1 MFFLR
6 FNGGNMSVKAKRL
19 ISILAL
25 VLVVG
30 AFVLLRYLAYD
41 VFMNIFPIVV
51 AVLVFLLIIMV
62 HELGHFAAAKA
73 CGIYVKQFAF
83 GMGPALFRKQ
93 GKETEYVVRA
103 FPVGGYCAFETD
115 IEDFDEE
122 KGEIVEPNPRAF
134 NRKPV
139 WQRMIVLVCGPLM
152 NLILGFIVVV
162 ISLCTSEAIAS
173 TTVSE
178 FREQSVSSSQL
189 MVNDKIL
196 NIEGLPIYSASDIT
210 YKMQSSDRKNEAGNL
225 VFDITVR
232 RNGETV
238 LLKDVEFMTTNRQ
251 DGSSGVYFD
260 FFVYR
265 LEKNFGN
272 VVSMG
277 FRESSSKARIILLT
291 IVDIVKGKYGLND
304 FSGPIGVG
312 SVITEAVKTYTF
324 SDFMSVMA
332 FLSINVGVFNLLPI
346 PGLDGAR
353 LIFLIVELIRRKP
366 VKQQVEGMIHFA
378 GMALLLL
385 FIIVISF
392 NDISK
397 LFAR

>member
-1 MFFLR
+1 
-6 FNGGNMSVKAKRL
+6 MSVKAKRL
-19 ISILAL
+19 ISIFAL
-25 VLVVG
+25 VFVAG

-41 VFMNIFPIVV
+41 VFMNIFPVVV
-51 AVLVFLLIIMV
+51 AILVFLLIIMV

-83 GMGPALFRKQ
+83 GMGPALFKKQ

-115 IEDFDEE
+115 IEDFDEK
-122 KGEIVEPNPRAF
+122 KGDIVEPNPRAF

-162 ISLCTSEAIAS
+162 ISLCSSEAIAS

-189 MVNDKIL
+189 MVNDEIL

-238 LLKDVEFMTTNRQ
+238 LLKDVEFLTTNRQ
-251 DGSSGVYFD
+251 DGTKGVYFD
-260 FFVYR
+260 FLVYR

-272 VVSMG
+272 VIGMG
-277 FRESSSKARIILLT
+277 FRESFSTARVILLT
-291 IVDIVKGKYGLND
+291 IVDVVKGKYGLND

-332 FLSINVGVFNLLPI
+332 LLSINVGVFNLLPI

-353 LIFLIVELIRRKP
+353 LIFLIIELIRRKP
-366 VKQQVEGMIHFA
+366 VKPQVEGMIHFA

>member
-1 MFFLR
+1 
-6 FNGGNMSVKAKRL
+6 MSVKAKRL

-189 MVNDKIL
+189 MVNDEIL

-225 VFDITVR
+225 VFNITVR

>member
-1 MFFLR
+1 
-6 FNGGNMSVKAKRL
+6 MSVKAKRL
-19 ISILAL
+19 ISIFAL
-25 VLVVG
+25 VFVAG

-41 VFMNIFPIVV
+41 VFMNIFPVVV
-51 AVLVFLLIIMV
+51 AILVFLLIIMV

-83 GMGPALFRKQ
+83 GMGPALFKKQ

-122 KGEIVEPNPRAF
+122 KGDIVEPNPRAF

-162 ISLCTSEAIAS
+162 ISLCSSEAIAS

-189 MVNDKIL
+189 MVNDEIL

-238 LLKDVEFMTTNRQ
+238 LLKDVEFLTTNRQ
-251 DGSSGVYFD
+251 DGTKGVYFD
-260 FFVYR
+260 FLVYR

-272 VVSMG
+272 VIGMG
-277 FRESSSKARIILLT
+277 FRESFSTARVILLT
-291 IVDIVKGKYGLND
+291 IVDVVKGKYGLND

-332 FLSINVGVFNLLPI
+332 LLSINVGVFNLLPI

-353 LIFLIVELIRRKP
+353 LIFLIIELIRRKP
-366 VKQQVEGMIHFA
+366 VKPQVEGMIHFA

>member
-1 MFFLR
+1 
-6 FNGGNMSVKAKRL
+6 MSVKAKRL
-19 ISILAL
+19 ISIIAL
-25 VLVVG
+25 VLAAG

-41 VFMNIFPIVV
+41 VFMNIFPVVV
-51 AVLVFLLIIMV
+51 AILVFLLIIMV

-83 GMGPALFRKQ
+83 GMGPALFKKQ

-122 KGEIVEPNPRAF
+122 TGEAAEPNPRAF

-189 MVNDKIL
+189 MLNDEIL

-260 FFVYR
+260 FLVYR

-277 FRESSSKARIILLT
+277 FRESFSTARVILLT
-291 IVDIVKGKYGLND
+291 IVDVVKGKYGLND

-324 SDFMSVMA
+324 SDFMNVMA
-332 FLSINVGVFNLLPI
+332 LLSINVGIFNLLPI

-353 LIFLIVELIRRKP
+353 LIFLIIELIRRKP
-366 VKQQVEGMIHFA
+366 VKPQVEGMIHFA

>member
-1 MFFLR
+1 
-6 FNGGNMSVKAKRL
+6 MSTALKRV
-19 ISILAL
+19 ISIIAL

-30 AFVLLRYLAYD
+30 AFVLLRFVNYD
-41 VFMNIFPIVV
+41 AFMNIFPIVV
-51 AVLVFLLIIMV
+51 AVFVFLLIIMV

-83 GMGPALFRKQ
+83 GMGPALFKKQ
-93 GKETEYVVRA
+93 GKETEYVIRA

-115 IEDFDEE
+115 VEDFDEE
-122 KGEIVEPNPRAF
+122 TGEAVKPNPRAF

-139 WQRMIVLVCGPLM
+139 WQRMIVLICGPLM
-152 NLILGFIVVV
+152 NLILGYIVVV
-162 ISLCTSEAIAS
+162 ISLCTSSAIAS

-189 MVNDKIL
+189 KVNDEIL
-196 NIEGLPIYSASDIT
+196 NIEGLPIFSSSDLT
-210 YKMQSSDRKNEAGNL
+210 YKLQSSDRKNAAGNL
-225 VFDITVR
+225 VFDITVK

-238 LLKDVEFMTTNRQ
+238 LLKDVEFLTTTRQ
-251 DGSSGVYFD
+251 DGTSGVYFD
-260 FFVYR
+260 FLVYR

-272 VVSMG
+272 VISVG
-277 FRESSSKARIILLT
+277 FRESCSTARVVALT
-291 IVDIVKGKYGLND
+291 IVDVVKGKYGLND

-324 SDFMSVMA
+324 SDFMYIMSL
-332 FLSINVGVFNLLPI
+332 FSINIGIFNLLPI

-353 LIFLIVELIRRKP
+353 LIFLIIELIRRKP
-366 VKQQVEGMIHFA
+366 VKPQVEGIIHFV

>member
-1 MFFLR
+1 
-6 FNGGNMSVKAKRL
+6 MSVKAKRL
-19 ISILAL
+19 ISIFAL
-25 VLVVG
+25 VFVAG
-30 AFVLLRYLAYD
+30 AFVLLRYLAND
-41 VFMNIFPIVV
+41 VFMNIFPVVV
-51 AVLVFLLIIMV
+51 AILVFLLIIMV

-83 GMGPALFRKQ
+83 GMGPALFKKQ

-122 KGEIVEPNPRAF
+122 KGDIVEPNPRAF

-162 ISLCTSEAIAS
+162 ISLCSSEAIAS

-189 MVNDKIL
+189 MVNDEIL

-238 LLKDVEFMTTNRQ
+238 LLKDVEFLTTNRQ
-251 DGSSGVYFD
+251 DGTKGVYFD
-260 FFVYR
+260 FLVYR

-272 VVSMG
+272 VVGMG
-277 FRESSSKARIILLT
+277 FRESFSTARVILLT
-291 IVDIVKGKYGLND
+291 IVDVVKGKYGLND

-332 FLSINVGVFNLLPI
+332 LLSINVGVFNLLPI

-353 LIFLIVELIRRKP
+353 LIFLIIELIRRKP
-366 VKQQVEGMIHFA
+366 VKPQVEGMIHFA

>member
-1 MFFLR
+1 
-6 FNGGNMSVKAKRL
+6 MSVKAKRL

-152 NLILGFIVVV
+152 NLVLGFIVVV

-189 MVNDKIL
+189 MVNDEIL

-260 FFVYR
+260 FLVYR

>member
-1 MFFLR
+1 
-6 FNGGNMSVKAKRL
+6 MSTALKRV

-41 VFMNIFPIVV
+41 VFMNIIPVVV
-51 AVLVFLLIIMV
+51 AILVFLLIIMV

-83 GMGPALFRKQ
+83 GMGPALFKKQ

-115 IEDFDEE
+115 IEDFNEE
-122 KGEIVEPNPRAF
+122 TGEIAEPNPRAF

-152 NLILGFIVVV
+152 NLILGYIVVV

-189 MVNDKIL
+189 MVNDEIL

-260 FFVYR
+260 FLVYR
-265 LEKNFGN
+265 LEKNFEN
-272 VVSMG
+272 VVNMG

-353 LIFLIVELIRRKP
+353 LIFLIIELIRRKP
-366 VKQQVEGMIHFA
+366 VKPQVEGVIHFV
-378 GMALLLL
+378 GMAILLL
-385 FIIVISF
+385 FIIVLSF

-397 LFAR
+397 LIAR

>member
-1 MFFLR
+1 
-6 FNGGNMSVKAKRL
+6 MSVKAKRL
-19 ISILAL
+19 ISIFAL
-25 VLVVG
+25 VFVAG

-41 VFMNIFPIVV
+41 VFMNIFPVVV
-51 AVLVFLLIIMV
+51 AILVFLLIIMV

-83 GMGPALFRKQ
+83 GMGPALFKKQ

-122 KGEIVEPNPRAF
+122 KGDIVEPNPSAF

-162 ISLCTSEAIAS
+162 ISLCSSEAIAS

-189 MVNDKIL
+189 MVNDEIL

-238 LLKDVEFMTTNRQ
+238 LLKDVEFLTTNRQ
-251 DGSSGVYFD
+251 DGTKGVYFD
-260 FFVYR
+260 FLVYR

-272 VVSMG
+272 VVGMG
-277 FRESSSKARIILLT
+277 FRESFSTARVILLT
-291 IVDIVKGKYGLND
+291 IVDVVKGKYRLND

-332 FLSINVGVFNLLPI
+332 LLSINVGVFNLLPI

-353 LIFLIVELIRRKP
+353 LIFLIIELIRRKP
-366 VKQQVEGMIHFA
+366 VKPQVEGMIHFA

>member
-1 MFFLR
+1 
-6 FNGGNMSVKAKRL
+6 MSVKAKRL
-19 ISILAL
+19 ISIFAL

-30 AFVLLRYLAYD
+30 AFVLLRYLSYD

-189 MVNDKIL
+189 MVNDEIL

>member
-1 MFFLR
+1 
-6 FNGGNMSVKAKRL
+6 MSVKAKRL

-189 MVNDKIL
+189 MVNDEIL

>member
-1 MFFLR
+1 
-6 FNGGNMSVKAKRL
+6 MSVKAKRL

-189 MVNDKIL
+189 MVNDEIL

-260 FFVYR
+260 FLVYC

-353 LIFLIVELIRRKP
+353 LIFLIIELIRRKP
-366 VKQQVEGMIHFA
+366 VKPQVEGVIHFV
-378 GMALLLL
+378 GMAILLL
-385 FIIVISF
+385 FIIVLSF
-392 NDISK
+392 NDVSK

>member
-1 MFFLR
+1 
-6 FNGGNMSVKAKRL
+6 MSVKAKRL
-19 ISILAL
+19 ISIIAL
-25 VLVVG
+25 VLAVG
-30 AFVLLRYLAYD
+30 AFVLLRHLAYD
-41 VFMNIFPIVV
+41 VFMNIFPVVV
-51 AVLVFLLIIMV
+51 AILVFLLIIMV

-83 GMGPALFRKQ
+83 GMGPALFKKQ

-122 KGEIVEPNPRAF
+122 TGEAAEPNPRAF
-134 NRKPV
+134 NKKPV

-189 MVNDKIL
+189 MVNDEIL

-260 FFVYR
+260 FLVYR

-277 FRESSSKARIILLT
+277 FRESFSTARVILLA
-291 IVDIVKGKYGLND
+291 ILDVVKGKYGLND

-324 SDFMSVMA
+324 SDIMNVMA
-332 FLSINVGVFNLLPI
+332 LLSINVGIFNLLPI

-353 LIFLIVELIRRKP
+353 LIFLIIELIRRKP
-366 VKQQVEGMIHFA
+366 VKPQVEGMIHFA

>member
-1 MFFLR
+1 
-6 FNGGNMSVKAKRL
+6 MSVKAKRL
-19 ISILAL
+19 ISIFAL
-25 VLVVG
+25 VFVAG

-41 VFMNIFPIVV
+41 VFMNIFPVVV
-51 AVLVFLLIIMV
+51 AILVFLLIIMV

-83 GMGPALFRKQ
+83 GMGPALFKKQ

-122 KGEIVEPNPRAF
+122 KGNIVEPNPRAF

-162 ISLCTSEAIAS
+162 ISLCSSEAIAS

-189 MVNDKIL
+189 MVNDEIL

-238 LLKDVEFMTTNRQ
+238 LLKDVEFLTTNRQ
-251 DGSSGVYFD
+251 DGTKGVYFD
-260 FFVYR
+260 FLVYR

-272 VVSMG
+272 VIGMG
-277 FRESSSKARIILLT
+277 FRESFSTARVILLT
-291 IVDIVKGKYGLND
+291 IVDVVKGKYGLND

-332 FLSINVGVFNLLPI
+332 LLSINVGVFNLLPI

-353 LIFLIVELIRRKP
+353 LIFLIIELIRRKP
-366 VKQQVEGMIHFA
+366 VKPQVEGMIHFA

>member
-1 MFFLR
+1 
-6 FNGGNMSVKAKRL
+6 MSVKAKRL

-30 AFVLLRYLAYD
+30 AFVLLRYLSYD

-189 MVNDKIL
+189 MVNDEIL

>member
-1 MFFLR
+1 
-6 FNGGNMSVKAKRL
+6 MSVKAKRL

-30 AFVLLRYLAYD
+30 AFVLLRYLSYD

-178 FREQSVSSSQL
+178 FRKQSVSSSQL
-189 MVNDKIL
+189 MVNDEIL

>member
-1 MFFLR
+1 
-6 FNGGNMSVKAKRL
+6 MSVKAKRL

-30 AFVLLRYLAYD
+30 AFVLLRYLSYD

-189 MVNDKIL
+189 MVNDEIL

-277 FRESSSKARIILLT
+277 FRESSSKARIVLLT

>member
-1 MFFLR
+1 
-6 FNGGNMSVKAKRL
+6 MSVKAKRL

-189 MVNDKIL
+189 MVNDEIL

-210 YKMQSSDRKNEAGNL
+210 YKMQSSDRKNEVGNL

-260 FFVYR
+260 FLVYR

>member
-1 MFFLR
+1 
-6 FNGGNMSVKAKRL
+6 MSTALKRV

-41 VFMNIFPIVV
+41 VFMNIIPVVV
-51 AVLVFLLIIMV
+51 AILVFLLIIMV

-115 IEDFDEE
+115 IEDFNEE
-122 KGEIVEPNPRAF
+122 TGEIAEPNPRAF

-189 MVNDKIL
+189 MVNDEIL

-260 FFVYR
+260 FLVYR
-265 LEKNFGN
+265 LEKNFEN

-324 SDFMSVMA
+324 SDIMSVMA
-332 FLSINVGVFNLLPI
+332 FLSINVGIFNLLPI

-353 LIFLIVELIRRKP
+353 LIFLIIELIRRKP
-366 VKQQVEGMIHFA
+366 VKPQVEGVIHFV
-378 GMALLLL
+378 GMAILLL
-385 FIIVISF
+385 FIIVLSF
-392 NDISK
+392 NDVSK
-397 LFAR
+397 LIAR

>member
-1 MFFLR
+1 
-6 FNGGNMSVKAKRL
+6 MSTALKRV
-19 ISILAL
+19 ISIVAL

-30 AFVLLRYLAYD
+30 VFILLRFVAYD

-51 AVLVFLLIIMV
+51 AIFVFLLIIMV

-83 GMGPALFRKQ
+83 GMGPALFKKQ
-93 GKETEYVVRA
+93 GKETEYVIRA

-115 IEDFDEE
+115 VEDFDEE
-122 KGEIVEPNPRAF
+122 TGEAAEPNPRAF

-139 WQRMIVLVCGPLM
+139 WQRMIVLICGPLM
-152 NLILGFIVVV
+152 NLVLGFIVVV
-162 ISLCTSEAIAS
+162 ISLCTSSAIAS
-173 TTVSE
+173 TTISE

-189 MVNDKIL
+189 MENDEIL
-196 NIEGLPIYSASDIT
+196 NIEGLPIFSSSDLT
-210 YKMQSSDRKNEAGNL
+210 YKLQSSDRKNAAGNL
-225 VFDITVR
+225 VFDITVK

-238 LLKDVEFMTTNRQ
+238 LLKDVEFLTTTRQ
-251 DGSSGVYFD
+251 DGTSGVYFD
-260 FFVYR
+260 FLVYR

-272 VVSMG
+272 VISVG
-277 FRESSSKARIILLT
+277 FRESCSTARVVLLT
-291 IVDIVKGKYGLND
+291 IVDVVKGKYGLND
-304 FSGPIGVG
+304 ISGPIGVG
-312 SVITEAVKTYTF
+312 TVITEAVKTYTF
-324 SDFMSVMA
+324 SDFMYIMSL
-332 FLSINVGVFNLLPI
+332 FSINIGIFNLLPI

-353 LIFLIVELIRRKP
+353 LVFLIIELIRRKP
-366 VKQQVEGMIHFA
+366 VKPQVEGIIHFV

>member
-1 MFFLR
+1 
-6 FNGGNMSVKAKRL
+6 MSVKAKRL
-19 ISILAL
+19 ISIIAL
-25 VLVVG
+25 VLAAG

-41 VFMNIFPIVV
+41 VFMNIFPVVV
-51 AVLVFLLIIMV
+51 AILVFLLIIMV

-83 GMGPALFRKQ
+83 GMGPALFKKQ

-122 KGEIVEPNPRAF
+122 TGEAAEPNPRAF

-189 MVNDKIL
+189 MVNDEIL

-232 RNGETV
+232 RNGETI

-260 FFVYR
+260 FLVYR

-277 FRESSSKARIILLT
+277 FRESFSTARVILLT
-291 IVDIVKGKYGLND
+291 IVDVVKGKYGLND

-324 SDFMSVMA
+324 SDFMNVMA
-332 FLSINVGVFNLLPI
+332 LLSINVGIFNLLPI

-353 LIFLIVELIRRKP
+353 LIFLIIELIRRKP
-366 VKQQVEGMIHFA
+366 VKPQVEGMIHFA

>member
-1 MFFLR
+1 MFFRR
-6 FNGGNMSVKAKRL
+6 FNGGNMSTALKRV

-41 VFMNIFPIVV
+41 VFMNIIPVVV
-51 AVLVFLLIIMV
+51 AILVFLLIIMV

-115 IEDFDEE
+115 IEDFNEE
-122 KGEIVEPNPRAF
+122 TGEIAEPNPRAF

-189 MVNDKIL
+189 MVNDEIL

-260 FFVYR
+260 FLVYR
-265 LEKNFGN
+265 LEKNFEN

-353 LIFLIVELIRRKP
+353 LIFLIIELIRRKP
-366 VKQQVEGMIHFA
+366 VKPQVEGVIHFV
-378 GMALLLL
+378 GMAILLL
-385 FIIVISF
+385 FIIVLSF

-397 LFAR
+397 LIAR

>member
-1 MFFLR
+1 
-6 FNGGNMSVKAKRL
+6 MSVKAKRL
-19 ISILAL
+19 ISIIAL
-25 VLVVG
+25 VLAAG

-41 VFMNIFPIVV
+41 VFMNIFPVVV
-51 AVLVFLLIIMV
+51 AILVFLLIIMV

-83 GMGPALFRKQ
+83 GMGPALFKKQ

-122 KGEIVEPNPRAF
+122 TGEAAEPNPRAF

-189 MVNDKIL
+189 MLNDEIL

-260 FFVYR
+260 FLVYR

-277 FRESSSKARIILLT
+277 FRESFSTARVILLT
-291 IVDIVKGKYGLND
+291 IVDVVKGKYGLND
-304 FSGPIGVG
+304 FSG
-312 SVITEAVKTYTF
+312 
-324 SDFMSVMA
+324 
-332 FLSINVGVFNLLPI
+332 
-346 PGLDGAR
+346 
-353 LIFLIVELIRRKP
+353 
-366 VKQQVEGMIHFA
+366 
-378 GMALLLL
+378 
-385 FIIVISF
+385 
-392 NDISK
+392 
-397 LFAR
+397 

>member
-1 MFFLR
+1 
-6 FNGGNMSVKAKRL
+6 MSVKAKRL

-25 VLVVG
+25 VLVLG

-83 GMGPALFRKQ
+83 GMGPALFIKQ

-178 FREQSVSSSQL
+178 FRKQSVSSSQL
-189 MVNDKIL
+189 MVNDEIL

>member
-1 MFFLR
+1 
-6 FNGGNMSVKAKRL
+6 MSVKAKRL

-41 VFMNIFPIVV
+41 VFMNIFPIIV

-122 KGEIVEPNPRAF
+122 KGKIVEPNPRAF
-134 NRKPV
+134 NRNPV

-162 ISLCTSEAIAS
+162 ISLCTSEPIAS

-189 MVNDKIL
+189 MVNDEIL
-196 NIEGLPIYSASDIT
+196 NIEGLQIYSASDIT

-346 PGLDGAR
+346 PGLDGAK